1 MAERDEGEVT
11 RKSGLVYAAVF
22 AIISS
27 VIAFLI
33 LGWLLDRWL
42 GTSPWLLVAGII
54 LGSALGFYEFIRL
67 ISKAS

>member
-1 MAERDEGEVT
+1 MSERDEQEVT

-27 VIAFLI
+27 IVVFLVV
-33 LGWLLDRWL
+33 GWLLDRWL
-42 GTSPWLLVAGII
+42 GTSPWLLVCGII
-54 LGSALGFYEFIRL
+54 LGAAVGFYEFIRL